1 MANRAR
7 YIANYAYYQGR
18 AAYTLVKDTDADM
31 ALLDPAG
38 TAQLVLLGGPD
49 VNVFA
54 QLAAGAGP
62 IPWPIR
68 YEGSGGGGSYGNWR
82 VGPHRYGEPGLGY
95 LFLAPLGGSSSIEKD
110 DDDDGGET
118 VVVLPPR
125 LMLVVAGS
133 DAAGFELAAS
143 LFPLTSGL
151 TLPDFVVAD
160 QTFQWKGA
168 GGVIS
173 AGQYSHTW
181 EISEASGYIR
191 PYYARR

>member
-1 MANRAR
+1 
-7 YIANYAYYQGR
+7 
-18 AAYTLVKDTDADM
+18 VKDIDADV

-54 QLAAGAGP
+54 ALAAGAGP

-95 LFLAPLGGSSSIEKD
+95 LFLAPLGGSSTSSSDGGAAAGAGKEPD
-110 DDDDGGET
+110 GDDDGDET
-118 VVVLPPR
+118 VVVVPPR
-125 LMLVVAGS
+125 LMLVVTGS

-151 TLPDFVVAD
+151 TLPDFVVVD
-160 QTFQWKGA
+160 QGFKWKGA
-168 GGVIS
+168 GGIIS
-173 AGQYSHTW
+173 AGQYSYDW

-191 PYYARR
+191 PYFARR